1 MELLDQMDRADLR
14 LLIYVAKLLQV
25 VYECPFS
32 RAEYYNFFFANMIV
46 RDFQLTVLTC
56 ILVITHEFEHSII
69 SGSCYQSSD
78 R

>member
-1 MELLDQMDRADLR
+1 MNRADLR
-14 LLIYVAKLLQV
+14 LLVYIAKLLQV

-32 RAEYYNFFFANMIV
+32 HSEYYNKFFFANMIV

-56 ILVITHEFEHSII
+56 ILVITREFERSII
-69 SGSCYQSSD
+69 SGSCYQSGD

>member
-1 MELLDQMDRADLR
+1 MDRADLR

-32 RAEYYNFFFANMIV
+32 HSEYYNNFFVANVIV

-56 ILVITHEFEHSII
+56 ILVITREFERSII
-69 SGSCYQSSD
+69 SGSRYQSCD